1 MVASEY
7 RIGKRLRHKTTKE
20 ILEIQEVNGMKMW
33 VNLRGDIFDWVDED
47 LYIDL
52 DYYADYISS
61 K

>member
-52 DYYADYISS
+52 DYYAD
-61 K
+61 